1 MFFLILWVHQSI
13 QDERVEHIDGIC
25 QENANDRHVEHI
37 DGMCR
42 FEIMPSMAH
51 AI

>member
-1 MFFLILWVHQSI
+1 M
-13 QDERVEHIDGIC
+13 EHIDGIC